1 VKLIFTKFLKYSGVL
16 APKESTRILS
26 SGYFGCA
33 AQQSRKIQRQ
43 ESPMLDPAYTPGIAE
58 WNVQK
63 MVKED
68 RDCVTMQ

>member
-1 VKLIFTKFLKYSGVL
+1 
-16 APKESTRILS
+16 
-26 SGYFGCA
+26 
-33 AQQSRKIQRQ
+33 
-43 ESPMLDPAYTPGIAE
+43 MLDPAYTPGIAE